1 MSHVLEEGV
10 ATDNGLFNGESRFAC
25 GWAWCSFTCLAT
37 FPRGILWQSSTDTGS
52 RREGKSCPKEAE
64 GRGYGYVGGRRK
76 TVVSVMWRCG
86 ASMSR
91 QLPLDNAV
99 SNADI
104 RDERGRGSGGGGP
117 LDWKCA
123 SMPFYGLLME
133 SFRFLRRQNAQRPGP
148 GGVSLFPEDLLCE
161 RRSCQ
166 QGKQKNR
173 PALKKGVTE

>member
-104 RDERGRGSGGGGP
+104 RDERGRGSGGGGTLGLEMCLNAVLWLADGKFP
-117 LDWKCA
+117 LFAEAKRPKARTRGC
-123 SMPFYGLLME
+123 F
-133 SFRFLRRQNAQRPGP
+133 SF
-148 GGVSLFPEDLLCE
+148 S
-161 RRSCQ
+161 
-166 QGKQKNR
+166 
-173 PALKKGVTE
+173 